1 MLTLMYIAFAVLG
14 CGYVLIAGF
23 LGHLGTEGGGDS
35 AGGHDHAHTSGES
48 YGLGDQGGHGTAT
61 AGDAA
66 AGFHFPFFS
75 PLALATLIASIGGYG
90 LIMLH
95 GFGASDG
102 WSLILALPA
111 ALATAYGVTYV
122 GWKLA
127 SGSTGSTVLRHARFA
142 GAQGEVTVPI
152 PEGGIG
158 EAVAFVDG
166 HRFASPCRSADGR
179 AVPRGA
185 AVTVVEMRGSTL
197 VVRPATAPGA
207 DDSQR
212 SSTT

>member
-1 MLTLMYIAFAVLG
+1 MYIAFAVVG
-14 CGYVLIAGF
+14 CGYVLVAGF
-23 LGHLGTEGGGDS
+23 LGHLGTEGGTDS
-35 AGGHDHAHTSGES
+35 SGGHDHAHSSGES
-48 YGLGDQGGHGTAT
+48 YGLGDQSGHGTAT

-95 GFGASDG
+95 GFGASEG
-102 WSLILALPA
+102 LSLILALPA

-127 SGSTGSTVLRHARFA
+127 SGSTGSTMLRNERFA
-142 GAQGEVTVPI
+142 GAPAEVTVPI

-158 EAVAFVDG
+158 EAVAFLDG
-166 HRFASPCRSADGR
+166 HRFASPCRSVDGQ

-185 AVTVVEMRGSTL
+185 SVTVVEMRGSTL
-197 VVRPATAPGA
+197 LVRAASVPGA
-207 DDSQR
+207 NEIPR